1 MGRTWPDTIRAG
13 GSGSSLVYADPVA
26 ELQKPGGSPGGL
38 GTFVAGCALAVV
50 SAYFFVDSVRVTS
63 FGGGWISRMVGGST
77 GVVFLPLLVGVVGL
91 FYDARKLWSWVL
103 FVAGFGI
110 LIVEILSRLDFF
122 FNLKLSHLLIMLVSF
137 GAGIG
142 LILRSL
148 RSVTGPDDDPP
159 WRDALNRMDRSR

>member
-1 MGRTWPDTIRAG
+1 M
-13 GSGSSLVYADPVA
+13 SGVA
-26 ELQKPGGSPGGL
+26 ELSKPGGSQGGL

-63 FGGGWISRMVGGST
+63 YGGGWISRITGGST
-77 GVVFLPLLVGVVGL
+77 GIVFLPLLVGVVWL
-91 FYDARKLWSWVL
+91 FYDARRIGAWIV
-103 FVAGFGI
+103 FVAGFAI

-148 RSVTGPDDDPP
+148 RSISGPDDSPP
-159 WRDALNRMDRSR
+159 WQDAFHK